1 MSMNL
6 LTMHFS
12 EFYISESF
20 GMFDK
25 IISERSTRH
34 LRINKALFNIT
45 NECLLVKTLKV
56 LRISCML

>member
-12 EFYISESF
+12 KFYISELF

-34 LRINKALFNIT
+34 LRFNKALFNIT
-45 NECLLVKTLKV
+45 NGCLLVKMLKM
-56 LRISCML
+56 LRIPCML